1 MKETV
6 RCTAYFEVGVVA
18 MPRGSIARTPARKL
32 PAEVGAGEEEDDD
45 QAGQEEEEEE
55 DDGEGDARVV
65 VVEEVREQVPV
76 AEDGEG

>member
-45 QAGQEEEEEE
+45 QAGQEEEG
-55 DDGEGDARVV
+55 DGEGDARVV
-65 VVEEVREQVPV
+65 VVEEVREQVLV

>member
-45 QAGQEEEEEE
+45 QAGQEEEEE
-55 DDGEGDARVV
+55 DDWEGGARVV

>member
-45 QAGQEEEEEE
+45 QAGQEEE
-55 DDGEGDARVV
+55 DDGEGGARVV
-65 VVEEVREQVPV
+65 VVEEVHEQVPV

>member
-6 RCTAYFEVGVVA
+6 RCTAYFEVGVAA

-45 QAGQEEEEEE
+45 QAGQKEEG
-55 DDGEGDARVV
+55 DGEGDARVV

>member
-6 RCTAYFEVGVVA
+6 RFTAYFEVGVVA

-45 QAGQEEEEEE
+45 QAGQEEEG
-55 DDGEGDARVV
+55 DGEGDARVV
-65 VVEEVREQVPV
+65 VVEEVHEQVPV

>member
-1 MKETV
+1 MKETA

-45 QAGQEEEEEE
+45 QAGQEEE

-65 VVEEVREQVPV
+65 VLEEVHEQVPV
-76 AEDGEG
+76 AEDGGR

>member
-45 QAGQEEEEEE
+45 QAGQEEE

-65 VVEEVREQVPV
+65 VVVEEVHEQVPV

>member
-6 RCTAYFEVGVVA
+6 RCTAYFAVGVVA

-45 QAGQEEEEEE
+45 QAGQEEEG
-55 DDGEGDARVV
+55 DGEGDARVA

>member
-1 MKETV
+1 MAARAPQSVDK
-6 RCTAYFEVGVVA
+6 
-18 MPRGSIARTPARKL
+18 RGPRTPARKL

-45 QAGQEEEEEE
+45 QAGQEEE

>member
-45 QAGQEEEEEE
+45 QAGQEEEG
-55 DDGEGDARVV
+55 DGEGDARVV

-76 AEDGEG
+76 ADDGEG

>member
-1 MKETV
+1 MRETV

-45 QAGQEEEEEE
+45 QAGQEEEG
-55 DDGEGDARVV
+55 DGEGDARVV
-65 VVEEVREQVPV
+65 VVEEVHEQVPV

>member
-45 QAGQEEEEEE
+45 QAGQEEEG
-55 DDGEGDARVV
+55 DGEGDARVV